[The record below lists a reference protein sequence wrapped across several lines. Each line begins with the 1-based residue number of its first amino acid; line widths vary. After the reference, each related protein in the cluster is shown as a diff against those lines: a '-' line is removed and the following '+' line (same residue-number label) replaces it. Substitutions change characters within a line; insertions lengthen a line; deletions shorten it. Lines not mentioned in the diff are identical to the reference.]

1 MVKSHRNQLCILP
14 AVVLAAM
21 IEVAPAQQVAA
32 PAVDSAT
39 YSSILDDCGRKER
52 GRVLFFSAFGG
63 LWPLPSNFVLLDS
76 TDRRLEYSDRAFPWK
91 GVREQSVVF
100 FGPKQ
105 RLEESWP
112 GVFSQTVQPQPGLC
126 GVEVR
131 RYRDSPEFGKPVVVV
146 SSRYDHLLLVGP
158 IAESIS
164 NAMQCFS
171 LTMRQVGYPC

>member
-1 MVKSHRNQLCILP
+1 MKSNRWQLWASP
-14 AVVLAAM
+14 AVVLAAI
-21 IEVAPAQQVAA
+21 IEVASTLQVAA
-32 PAVDSAT
+32 ASDNTT
-39 YSSILDDCGRKER
+39 YSSVLDDCGRKDR
-52 GRVLFFSAFGG
+52 GSVLFFSAFGG

-76 TDRRLEYSDRAFPWK
+76 ANRRLEYSDRAFPWEERK
-91 GVREQSVVF
+91 EQSVVF

-112 GVFSQTVQPQPGLC
+112 GVFSQAVQVQSGLC

-131 RYRDSPEFGKPVVVV
+131 QYRASPEFGKPVVVV

-158 IAESIS
+158 IAASVS

-171 LTMRQVGYPC
+171 LTKRQVGYPC